1 MDGWNL
7 PDGVHPFDIP
17 GNSRAEE
24 LRDIHYAIVRL
35 EVEKQARDD
44 LTALCKV
51 PGVFRNLYLSRVS
64 SDGIVSPVEFVRELQ
79 ERDDCVWQRACAM
92 VYQAMT
98 GDAA

>member
-1 MDGWNL
+1 MSAGL
-7 PDGVHPFDIP
+7 PDSMGAADLP
-17 GNSRAEE
+17 GNSRAEA

-64 SDGIVSPVEFVRELQ
+64 SDGNVSPVEFVRELQ

-92 VYQAMT
+92 VYQGMT

>member
-1 MDGWNL
+1 MSGAL
-7 PDGVHPFDIP
+7 PDGTLPHMLP

-24 LRDIHYAIVRL
+24 LRDIHYTIVRL
-35 EVEKQARDD
+35 DVEKQARDD

-64 SDGIVSPVEFVRELQ
+64 SDGIVSPAEFVRELQ
-79 ERDDCVWQRACAM
+79 DRDDCVWQRACAM